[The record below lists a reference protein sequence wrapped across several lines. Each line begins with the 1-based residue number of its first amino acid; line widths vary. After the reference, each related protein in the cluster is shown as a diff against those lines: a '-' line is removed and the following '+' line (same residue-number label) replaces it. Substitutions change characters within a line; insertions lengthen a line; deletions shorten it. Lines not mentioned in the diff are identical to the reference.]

1 MQGSIQYFGQLLGR
15 LERAAMELDDT
26 GTRES
31 CGGRV
36 WCVCGLL
43 LAPCAC
49 VCGLPLALCGALY
62 PPCGRPTLTRK
73 ITVSDRS
80 SPLGPLQTQGEQGGL
95 FCGLRAGGQRGTILK
110 STNTIDDFVGE
121 ILLRGI
127 S

>member
-1 MQGSIQYFGQLLGR
+1 
-15 LERAAMELDDT
+15 MELDDT
-26 GTRES
+26 GTRAS

-36 WCVCGLL
+36 WCVCGFL
-43 LAPCAC
+43 LALCAC
-49 VCGLPLALCGALY
+49 VRASFSPVWGPL

-80 SPLGPLQTQGEQGGL
+80 SPLGPLQTQGEQGGI

-110 STNTIDDFVGE
+110 STNTIVNLSTRFCCEV
-121 ILLRGI
+121 LV